1 MICFSVL
8 LFLAILLVDVVCIS
22 WRLVEIQPLETTLLP
37 GSAVFSVREGKHAH
51 TVGHLGIADSMSN
64 IIDE

>member
-8 LFLAILLVDVVCIS
+8 LFFAILLVDVVCIS
-22 WRLVEIQPLETTLLP
+22 WRLVEIQPIETTLLS

-51 TVGHLGIADSMSN
+51 TAGHFLTHV
-64 IIDE
+64 